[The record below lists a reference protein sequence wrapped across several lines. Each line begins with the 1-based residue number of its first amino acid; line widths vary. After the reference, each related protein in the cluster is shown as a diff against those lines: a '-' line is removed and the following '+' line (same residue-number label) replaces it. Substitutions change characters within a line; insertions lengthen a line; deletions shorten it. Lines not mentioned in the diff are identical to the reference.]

1 MILTKKNIADY
12 KRLYRHFLA
21 KSKRDRELAHARAWL
36 NYRGQFIMSH
46 PAGWWTEEMRKAVM
60 AEIAEIEKAVR

>member
-1 MILTKKNIADY
+1 MLTDKQASDY
-12 KRLYRHFLA
+12 KRLYRQFLT

-36 NYRGQFIMSH
+36 DYRGQFIMSH
-46 PAGWWTEEMRKAVM
+46 PSGWWTEETRKAVM